1 MGFFKKI
8 FKPVS
13 KVLDKIIPNE
23 IKPALPFAA
32 AFAPYLLPTGIMG
45 AGMAQR
51 ALMGGGLN
59 ILGQLSQEGNE
70 GDINLL
76 SAGLGALSG
85 AMTAPGTGTTT
96 ARGDLIA
103 KGKVPDFS
111 MSAPMEGPVLRD
123 VTTRLPGFGAERV
136 VSEGAG
142 SFADFTARGIGKFG
156 AESAGGQ
163 VLTGLQKASDFMTKP
178 GLTKFTAPVA
188 QGVGD
193 LMFAQAK
200 RDQDE
205 YDRMMEEESEADA
218 ASDAQR
224 AFAIRRAME
233 AQGATE
239 EEIEDAIYAAGYK
252 TGGRVGFKFGGID
265 EAIENVTEEIEEK
278 GKEGIMQASR
288 EDPLL
293 VEEYNKYVFDLM
305 EQRPDAK
312 PMSFQ
317 EFKRMIKSGMKSGGR
332 VKMEEGGDIKEGIM
346 LIADETGGETGFGS
360 KEYYEKEVEEKIIDL
375 NEMINSDKMY
385 HLSPWSIGMIEELIV
400 KANDKGVDIL
410 KLTETYEKAKNSQ
423 AEWFQSLPEDQQ
435 DFWKEHYQKD
445 FDRTTDMG
453 IFPGQ
458 EELGGMGLKDKSL
471 RDDKVPAPKRD
482 QFDIEGFD
490 TLVQEAKDGGR
501 IGLQEGGTTSAFQK
515 LVQQPQAIQ
524 NAPMFLGRPA
534 FAPGLQQAV
543 FPRLNELEQ
552 GVNIAEN
559 KLTNIRNRLGAEQR
573 QGLLAVQPA
582 FGLQPLN
589 MNSVLRGRL
598 DALQQ
603 AGQGMKDGG
612 MMDLGGKEMD
622 LRKGGFVPIGKKER
636 ADDVPARLSK
646 NEFVMTADAV
656 RAAGGGSVNKGAKRM
671 YNLMNSLE
679 AKA

>member
-1 MGFFKKI
+1 
-8 FKPVS
+8 
-13 KVLDKIIPNE
+13 
-23 IKPALPFAA
+23 
-32 AFAPYLLPTGIMG
+32 
-45 AGMAQR
+45 
-51 ALMGGGLN
+51 
-59 ILGQLSQEGNE
+59 
-70 GDINLL
+70 
-76 SAGLGALSG
+76 
-85 AMTAPGTGTTT
+85 MTAPGTGATT
-96 ARGDLIA
+96 APTDKFA
-103 KGKVPDFS
+103 TVSDFS
-111 MSAPMEGPVLRD
+111 MSAPGEAPMLK
-123 VTTRLPGFGAERV
+123 TMRLPGMGTPRV

-142 SFADFTARGIGKFG
+142 SFADFTTKGIERFG
-156 AESAGGQ
+156 VDSAGGEI
-163 VLTGLQKASDFMTKP
+163 LTGLQKASDFMTKP
-178 GLTKFTAPVA
+178 GLVKYTAPVA

-278 GKEGIMQASR
+278 GKEGIMKASR

-317 EFKRMIKSGMKSGGR
+317 EFKRMIKGGFRSGGR

-346 LIADETGGETGFGS
+346 LVAEETGGEADFGS
-360 KEYYEKEVEEKIIDL
+360 KEYYEKEVADEIADLQEKI
-375 NEMINSDKMY
+375 DKDQMY
-385 HLSPWSIGMIEELIV
+385 TLGPWHIGMIEKLIV
-400 KANDKGVDIL
+400 NANNKGVDIL
-410 KLTETYEKAKNSQ
+410 ELTEIYEKAKNAQ

-435 DFWKEHYQKD
+435 DFWKDHYQKD
-445 FDRTTDMG
+445 FDKTTDMG

-458 EELGGMGLKDKSL
+458 NEFGFFKDKKDASK
-471 RDDKVPAPKRD
+471 RDDKVPPPERD
-482 QFDIEGFD
+482 RFDIEGLE
-490 TLVQEAKDGGR
+490 TLVQEAKDGG
-501 IGLQEGGTTSAFQK
+501 L
-515 LVQQPQAIQ
+515 
-524 NAPMFLGRPA
+524 
-534 FAPGLQQAV
+534 
-543 FPRLNELEQ
+543 
-552 GVNIAEN
+552 
-559 KLTNIRNRLGAEQR
+559 
-573 QGLLAVQPA
+573 
-582 FGLQPLN
+582 
-589 MNSVLRGRL
+589 MN
-598 DALQQ
+598 
-603 AGQGMKDGG
+603 
-612 MMDLGGKEMD
+612 LGGKEMD

>member
-76 SAGLGALSG
+76 SAGLGALTG
-85 AMTAPGTGTTT
+85 AMTAPGTGATT
-96 ARGDLIA
+96 APTDKFA
-103 KGKVPDFS
+103 TVSDFS
-111 MSAPMEGPVLRD
+111 MSAPGEAPMLK
-123 VTTRLPGFGAERV
+123 TMRLPGMGTPRV

-142 SFADFTARGIGKFG
+142 SFADFTAKGIERFG
-156 AESAGGQ
+156 VDSAGGEI
-163 VLTGLQKASDFMTKP
+163 LTGLQKASDFMTKP
-178 GLTKFTAPVA
+178 GLVKYTAPVA

-278 GKEGIMQASR
+278 GKEGIMKASR

-317 EFKRMIKSGMKSGGR
+317 EFKRMIKGGFRSGGR
-332 VKMEEGGDIKEGIM
+332 VKMEEGGDLKEGIM
-346 LIADETGGETGFGS
+346 LIADETGGEADFGS
-360 KEYYEKEVEEKIIDL
+360 KEYYEKEVADEIADLQEKIDKD
-375 NEMINSDKMY
+375 EMY
-385 HLSPWSIGMIEELIV
+385 TLGPWHIGMIEKLIV
-400 KANDKGVDIL
+400 NANNKGVDIL
-410 KLTETYEKAKNSQ
+410 ELTEVYEKAKNAQ

-435 DFWKEHYQKD
+435 DFWKDHYQKD

-458 EELGGMGLKDKSL
+458 NEFGFFKDKQDASK
-471 RDDKVPAPKRD
+471 RDDKVPPPERD

-490 TLVQEAKDGGR
+490 TLVQEAKDGG
-501 IGLQEGGTTSAFQK
+501 L
-515 LVQQPQAIQ
+515 
-524 NAPMFLGRPA
+524 
-534 FAPGLQQAV
+534 
-543 FPRLNELEQ
+543 
-552 GVNIAEN
+552 
-559 KLTNIRNRLGAEQR
+559 
-573 QGLLAVQPA
+573 
-582 FGLQPLN
+582 
-589 MNSVLRGRL
+589 MN
-598 DALQQ
+598 
-603 AGQGMKDGG
+603 
-612 MMDLGGKEMD
+612 LGGKEMD

-679 AKA
+679 AKV